1 MAEKRK
7 GLMSILADYQR
18 EEKQKR
24 EYSAKKKPNLSKKA
38 ASAKSNT
45 KAAYSGKS
53 LMPKTAKPTSG
64 GKTKTAPPKPIP
76 QQKKVE
82 KKKPEAQKGNG
93 DGTYGKS
100 MPSNP
105 KVGITMA
112 PRKKRPGTGRTGEA
126 AAKAGTRVQG
136 KPKTQHKET
145 MTAAKRRAMR
155 LRARRGR

>member
-7 GLMSILADYQR
+7 GLMSILSDYQR

-24 EYSAKKKPNLSKKA
+24 DYSAKKKPNLSKKA
-38 ASAKSNT
+38 SGAKSNT
-45 KAAYSGKS
+45 KAAFGGKS
-53 LMPKTAKPTSG
+53 LMPKTSKPASG
-64 GKTKTAPPKPIP
+64 AKTKATPPKPVP

-82 KKKPEAQKGNG
+82 KKKPEAKKTEQKKGNG

-126 AAKAGTRVQG
+126 AAKAANR
-136 KPKTQHKET
+136 KPTPKKT
-145 MTAAKRRAMR
+145 MTAAQRRAMR
-155 LRARRGR
+155 LKARRGR